1 LIFTSGKHSAGPFSS
16 LQQFLMLMPR
26 INEAKKTLA
35 TGDIDNKC
43 TSDEGFQ
50 LLVVRKYNQ
59 HLLLMSLSL

>member
-35 TGDIDNKC
+35 TGDIDKY

-50 LLVVRKYNQ
+50 LLVVRKYT
-59 HLLLMSLSL
+59 STCY